1 MSSPLQ
7 DVATFLPTVDSL
19 GLTAGTNFYVSLM
32 TDDPIPEQPDDV
44 VVITETPG
52 VAPEWTMGSTL
63 PAIEEVN
70 VQVISRM
77 NETNYLN
84 NETRIWAIYRT
95 CSAVTNQTI
104 NGTLYLWWEPLHTP
118 AFMHRDQKNRIYHV
132 FTFAPMRQPN
142 EGS

>member
-7 DVATFLPTVDSL
+7 DVYTYLQTISSL
-19 GLTAGTNFYVSLM
+19 GLTGGTNLYVSLM

-70 VQVISRM
+70 VQVLSRM
-77 NETNYLN
+77 NEENYLN
-84 NETRIWAIYRT
+84 NENRIWAIYRAT
-95 CSAVTNQTI
+95 AQVTNQVV
-104 NGTLYLWWEPLHTP
+104 NGTTYLWWEPLHTP
-118 AFMHRDQKNRIYHV
+118 SFMHRDQKRRIYHV
-132 FTFAPMRQPN
+132 YSFAPMRQPN
-142 EGS
+142 EDT